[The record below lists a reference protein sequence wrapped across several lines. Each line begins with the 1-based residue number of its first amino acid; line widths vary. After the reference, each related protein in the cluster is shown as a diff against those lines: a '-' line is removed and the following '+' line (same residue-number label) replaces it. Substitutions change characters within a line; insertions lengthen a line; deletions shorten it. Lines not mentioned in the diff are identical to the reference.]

1 MVLRAS
7 KALRLIGREK
17 FNARAVVQDY
27 FSVVAVPS
35 LKHLIA
41 AKDSKNA

>member
-1 MVLRAS
+1 MVLRTS

-17 FNARAVVQDY
+17 FNAGAVVKDY

-35 LKHLIA
+35 LKHLVA
-41 AKDSKNA
+41 AKDSENA